1 MECKEYM
8 MRYLK
13 INYINKMDS
22 TKIRYG
28 QLERS
33 RNNNPY
39 IPVPK
44 LSTMRPRTIK
54 ERQDIKKNTKANMA
68 ILGPAREAALANPP
82 PLGKLGGKTRRRKGK
97 KSRKTQKR
105 R

>member
-1 MECKEYM
+1 

-13 INYINKMDS
+13 TKYINKMDS
-22 TKIRYG
+22 RPRPGVIRWA

-33 RNNNPY
+33 KDNDPNVPKQKPY
-39 IPVPK
+39 I
-44 LSTMRPRTIK
+44 MRPRTIK
-54 ERQDIKKNTKANMA
+54 ERQDIRKNTKTNMA
-68 ILGPAREAALANPP
+68 ILGPARAASLANPP

>member
-1 MECKEYM
+1 
-8 MRYLK
+8 
-13 INYINKMDS
+13 MDS
-22 TKIRYG
+22 RPRPGVIRWA

-33 RNNNPY
+33 KNNNPY
-39 IPVPK
+39 IPVQK
-44 LSTMRPRTIK
+44 LTSMRPRTIK